1 MSTRKIRFSHVGF
14 HVRELDSM
22 VGFYC
27 RHLGLQVTDRGR
39 LTAVPGQPVTDVLD
53 LALSDSE
60 IHALTENRYAGEPDY
75 QPIEDWRSAFTKRL
89 EGSS

>member
-1 MSTRKIRFSHVGF
+1 MLSDLTERSFVAHV
-14 HVRELDSM
+14 H
-22 VGFYC
+22 
-27 RHLGLQVTDRGR
+27 
-39 LTAVPGQPVTDVLD
+39 PGQPVTDVLD